1 MTKLGLSRELFMPSQ
16 RIFTAIWLIASLSAI
31 VTPLSATSYEV
42 IVRGK
47 VTMQDGS
54 PPPAGVEIQR
64 ECSDGNG
71 STPGPRADK
80 KGEYI
85 WRLANDTTY
94 TRTCRIEA
102 SLSGY
107 SSTSVDISGLMGFVS
122 KTVDL
127 PPIVLSIRGDPRVI
141 NSTDTDVPG
150 AARAAWKLAMKAVES
165 SNSAEVAK
173 QLRLVVAAA
182 PKFARGWH
190 TLGIT
195 YENDEMVAEAKDAY
209 MRATGADPR
218 MLVSWV
224 TLSRVDVLAK
234 DWQGAVS
241 AADTAIKLDQK
252 HMYPEVY
259 LHQAVARFEMND
271 LPGAESSA
279 NEALRLDPKERKFRG
294 EFVLGRILAAKG
306 DAAGART
313 HVAKY
318 LALNPSPPDI
328 ELIKG
333 YLDVIGKPEADAL
346 KPDLELP

>member
-1 MTKLGLSRELFMPSQ
+1 MPSP
-16 RIFTAIWLIASLSAI
+16 RMFTAICLVTSLTSMVKPA
-31 VTPLSATSYEV
+31 SATSYEV
-42 IVRGK
+42 IIRGK

-71 STPGPRADK
+71 STPGPAANK

-85 WRLANDTTY
+85 WRLDNDTTY

-102 SLSGY
+102 ALSGY

-127 PPIVLSIRGDPRVI
+127 PPLLLSIRSDPRVI

-150 AARAAWKLAMKAVES
+150 AAHAAWKLAMKAVES
-165 SNSAEVAK
+165 GNTAEVAK
-173 QLRLVVAAA
+173 QLRLTVAAA

-190 TLGIT
+190 TLGIA

-209 MRATGADPR
+209 LRATDADPR
-218 MLVSWV
+218 MLASWV
-224 TLSRVDVLAK
+224 TLSRIDVLAK
-234 DWQGAVS
+234 DWQGAAR
-241 AADTAIKLDQK
+241 AADTALKLDSK

-259 LHQAVARFEMND
+259 LHQAVARFEIND

-279 NEALRLDPKERKFRG
+279 NEALRRDPKERKFRG

-313 HVAKY
+313 HISSTSRSIRV
-318 LALNPSPPDI
+318 PPTSS
-328 ELIKG
+328 
-333 YLDVIGKPEADAL
+333 
-346 KPDLELP
+346 

>member
-1 MTKLGLSRELFMPSQ
+1 MTSS
-16 RIFTAIWLIASLSAI
+16 RIFTAIWLVTSVASM
-31 VTPLSATSYEV
+31 VKPLSAASYDV
-42 IVRGK
+42 IIRGK

-71 STPGPRADK
+71 SVPGPRVDK

-85 WRLANDTTY
+85 WRIQNDTTY
-94 TRTCRIEA
+94 TRVCRIEA
-102 SLSGY
+102 ALSGY
-107 SSTSVDISGLMGFVS
+107 SSTAVDISDLGFVN
-122 KTVDL
+122 KNVDL
-127 PPIVLSIRGDPRVI
+127 PPLLLSIRGSDPRVI
-141 NSTDTDVPG
+141 NGSDTDVPG
-150 AARAAWKLAMKAVES
+150 AAHAAWKLAIKAVDTG
-165 SNSAEVAK
+165 NTAEAAK
-173 QLRLVVAAA
+173 QLGLVVAAA

-190 TLGIT
+190 TLGIA
-195 YENDEMVAEAKDAY
+195 YENDQMVAEAKDAY
-209 MRATGADPR
+209 THATDADPR

-234 DWQGAVS
+234 DWQGAAR
-241 AADTAIKLDQK
+241 AADTAIKLDSK

-259 LHQAVARFEMND
+259 LHQAVARFGMND

-279 NEALRLDPKERKFRG
+279 SEALRLDPKERKFRG

-306 DAAGART
+306 DAVGART
-313 HVAKY
+313 HISKY
-318 LALNPSPPDI
+318 LALNPNPPDV

-333 YLDVIGKPEADAL
+333 YLDAIGKPEADTL

>member
-1 MTKLGLSRELFMPSQ
+1 MPSP
-16 RIFTAIWLIASLSAI
+16 RILTAIWLVTSL
-31 VTPLSATSYEV
+31 TPMVKPVSATSYEV
-42 IVRGK
+42 IIRGK

-71 STPGPRADK
+71 STPGPAANK

-85 WRLANDTTY
+85 WRLDNDTTY

-102 SLSGY
+102 ALSGY

-127 PPIVLSIRGDPRVI
+127 PPLLLSIRSDPRVI

-150 AARAAWKLAMKAVES
+150 AAHAAWKLAMKAVES
-165 SNSAEVAK
+165 GNTAEVAK
-173 QLRLVVAAA
+173 QLRLAVAAA

-190 TLGIT
+190 TLGIA

-209 MRATGADPR
+209 LRATDADPR

-224 TLSRVDVLAK
+224 TLSRIDVLAK
-234 DWQGAVS
+234 DWQGAAR
-241 AADTAIKLDQK
+241 AADTALKLDSK
-252 HMYPEVY
+252 HVYPEVY

-279 NEALRLDPKERKFRG
+279 NEALRRDPKERKFRG

-313 HVAKY
+313 HISKY
-318 LALNPSPPDI
+318 LALNPTPPDI

-333 YLDVIGKPEADAL
+333 YLDAIGKPEADAL

>member
-1 MTKLGLSRELFMPSQ
+1 MPCP
-16 RIFTAIWLIASLSAI
+16 RIFTAIGLIASLSTM
-31 VTPLSATSYEV
+31 VKPVSATSYEV
-42 IVRGK
+42 IIRGK

-71 STPGPRADK
+71 STPGPAVNK

-85 WRLANDTTY
+85 WRLDNDTTY

-102 SLSGY
+102 ALSGY
-107 SSTSVDISGLMGFVS
+107 YSTSVDISDLMGFVS

-127 PPIVLSIRGDPRVI
+127 PPILLGIRGSDPRLI
-141 NSTDTDVPG
+141 NSSDTDVPG
-150 AARAAWKLAMKAVES
+150 SAHGAWKLAMKAVDTG
-165 SNSAEVAK
+165 NTAEVAK
-173 QLRLVVAAA
+173 QLRLAVAAA

-190 TLGIT
+190 TLGIA

-209 MRATGADPR
+209 THATDADPK

-224 TLSRVDVLAK
+224 TLSRIDVLAK
-234 DWQGAVS
+234 DWQGAAR
-241 AADTAIKLDQK
+241 AADTALKLDPK

-271 LPGAESSA
+271 LTGAESSA
-279 NEALRLDPKERKFRG
+279 SEALRRDPKERKFRG

-318 LALNPSPPDI
+318 LTLNPNPPDI
-328 ELIKG
+328 ELVKG

>member
-1 MTKLGLSRELFMPSQ
+1 MPPP
-16 RIFTAIWLIASLSAI
+16 RILTAIWLVASLTSTVRLA
-31 VTPLSATSYEV
+31 SATSYEV

-54 PPPAGVEIQR
+54 PPPSGVEIQR

-71 STPGPRADK
+71 STPGPRVNK

-85 WRLANDTTY
+85 WPIDNDTTY
-94 TRTCRIEA
+94 TRVCRIEA

-107 SSTSVDISGLMGFVS
+107 SSTSVDISALDGFVN

-127 PPIVLSIRGDPRVI
+127 PPVVLNIRSDPRVI
-141 NSTDTDVPG
+141 NSSDTDVPG
-150 AARAAWKLAMKAVES
+150 AAHAAWKLAMKAVES
-165 SNSAEVAK
+165 GNTAEVAK
-173 QLRLVVAAA
+173 QLKLALAAA

-190 TLGIT
+190 TLGIA
-195 YENDEMVAEAKDAY
+195 YENDQLVAEAKDAY
-209 MRATGADPR
+209 MRATDVDPK
-218 MLVSWV
+218 MVVSWV

-234 DWQGAVS
+234 DWQGAAK
-241 AADTAIKLDQK
+241 AADTALKLDSK
-252 HMYPEVY
+252 HIYPEVY

-279 NEALRLDPKERKFRG
+279 TEALRRDPKERKFRG

-313 HVAKY
+313 HISKY

-328 ELIKG
+328 DLIKG
-333 YLDVIGKPEADAL
+333 YLDAIGKLEADAL

>member
-1 MTKLGLSRELFMPSQ
+1 MPSP
-16 RIFTAIWLIASLSAI
+16 RIFTAIWLIASLSSM
-31 VTPLSATSYEV
+31 VKPLSATSYEV
-42 IVRGK
+42 IIRGK

-64 ECSDGNG
+64 ECSDTNG
-71 STPGPRADK
+71 SKPGPRVGK

-85 WRLANDTTY
+85 WQLDNDTTY

-102 SLSGY
+102 ALSGY
-107 SSTSVDISGLMGFVS
+107 SSTSVDISALDGFVN

-127 PPIVLSIRGDPRVI
+127 PPILLNIRSDPRVI
-141 NSTDTDVPG
+141 NSSDVDVPG
-150 AARAAWKLAMKAVES
+150 AAHAAWKVAMKAVDAGGT
-165 SNSAEVAK
+165 AEAAK
-173 QLRLVVAAA
+173 QLRLVVAAS

-190 TLGIT
+190 TLGIA
-195 YENDEMVAEAKDAY
+195 YENDEMFAEAKDAY
-209 MRATGADPR
+209 MHATSADPK

-234 DWQGAVS
+234 DWQGAS
-241 AADTAIKLDQK
+241 KAADTVLKLDSK

-313 HVAKY
+313 HISKY
-318 LALNPSPPDI
+318 LALNPNPPDI

-333 YLDVIGKPEADAL
+333 YLDVLGKPEADAL
-346 KPDLELP
+346 KSDLELP

>member
-1 MTKLGLSRELFMPSQ
+1 MPSP
-16 RIFTAIWLIASLSAI
+16 RIFTAIWLVTSLTSLVEPA
-31 VTPLSATSYEV
+31 SATSYEV
-42 IVRGK
+42 IIRGK

-71 STPGPRADK
+71 STPGPAANK
-80 KGEYI
+80 KGEYV

-102 SLSGY
+102 ALSGY
-107 SSTSVDISGLMGFVS
+107 SSTSVDISGLMGFVT

-127 PPIVLSIRGDPRVI
+127 PPLLLSIRGDPRVI

-150 AARAAWKLAMKAVES
+150 AAHAAWKLAMKAVES
-165 SNSAEVAK
+165 GNTAEAAK
-173 QLRLVVAAA
+173 QLRLAVAAA

-190 TLGIT
+190 TLGIA

-209 MRATGADPR
+209 MRATDADPR
-218 MLVSWV
+218 MLVSWI
-224 TLSRVDVLAK
+224 TLSRIDVLAK
-234 DWQGAVS
+234 DWQGAAR
-241 AADTAIKLDQK
+241 AAETALKLDSK

-306 DAAGART
+306 DVAGART
-313 HVAKY
+313 HISKY
-318 LALNPSPPDI
+318 LALNSSPPDI

-333 YLDVIGKPEADAL
+333 YLDAIGKPEADAL

>member
-1 MTKLGLSRELFMPSQ
+1 
-16 RIFTAIWLIASLSAI
+16 
-31 VTPLSATSYEV
+31 
-42 IVRGK
+42 
-47 VTMQDGS
+47 MQDGS

-71 STPGPRADK
+71 SRPGPRANK

-85 WRLANDTTY
+85 WPIDNDTTY
-94 TRTCRIEA
+94 TRVCRIEA

-107 SSTSVDISGLMGFVS
+107 FSTAVDISDLKGFVN

-127 PPIVLSIRGDPRVI
+127 PPLVLNIRGSDPRII
-141 NSTDTDVPG
+141 NSMDTDVPG
-150 AARAAWKLAMKAVES
+150 AAHAAWKLAMKAVEA
-165 SNSAEVAK
+165 SNTPEAAK

-190 TLGIT
+190 TLGIA
-195 YENDEMVAEAKDAY
+195 YETEQMVAEAKDAY
-209 MRATGADPR
+209 MHATDTDPK

-234 DWQGAVS
+234 DWQGAAR
-241 AADTAIKLDQK
+241 AADTAIKLDPK

-279 NEALRLDPKERKFRG
+279 SEALRRDPKERKFRG

-306 DAAGART
+306 DTDGART
-313 HVAKY
+313 HVSKY

-328 ELIKG
+328 DLIKG

>member
-1 MTKLGLSRELFMPSQ
+1 MITLDLSRELLMPSP
-16 RIFTAIWLIASLSAI
+16 RIFTAIWLITSLSSM
-31 VTPLSATSYEV
+31 VKPVSATSYEV

-47 VTMQDGS
+47 VTMQDGA

-71 STPGPRADK
+71 STPGPQVNK

-85 WRLANDTTY
+85 WRLDSDTSF

-102 SLSGY
+102 ALNGY
-107 SSTSVDISGLMGFVS
+107 SSTAVDISGLMGFVS

-127 PPIVLSIRGDPRVI
+127 PPIVLSIRSDPRVI
-141 NSTDTDVPG
+141 NSGDIDVPG
-150 AARAAWKLAMKAVES
+150 AARGVWKLAMKAVDTGDG
-165 SNSAEVAK
+165 AEAAK
-173 QLRLVVAAA
+173 QLRLAVAAA

-190 TLGIT
+190 TLGIA
-195 YENDEMVAEAKDAY
+195 YENDQMVAEAKDAY
-209 MRATGADPR
+209 MRATEADPK
-218 MLVSWV
+218 MVVSWV

-234 DWQGAVS
+234 DWQGAAR

-294 EFVLGRILAAKG
+294 EFVMGRILAAKG

-313 HVAKY
+313 HISKY
-318 LALNPSPPDI
+318 LALNPTPPDI
-328 ELIKG
+328 ELVKG
-333 YLDVIGKPEADAL
+333 YLDAIGKPEADAL

>member
-1 MTKLGLSRELFMPSQ
+1 MPPP
-16 RIFTAIWLIASLSAI
+16 RILTAIWVITAFSSM
-31 VTPLSATSYEV
+31 VMPVSATSYEV

-47 VTMQDGS
+47 VTMRDGS
-54 PPPAGVEIQR
+54 PAPAGVEIQR

-85 WRLANDTTY
+85 WRLDNDTTY
-94 TRTCRIEA
+94 TRNCRIEA
-102 SLSGY
+102 ALTGY
-107 SSTSVDISGLMGFVS
+107 SSTSVDISELMGFVS

-127 PPIVLSIRGDPRVI
+127 PPLLLSVSGPDPRVI
-141 NSTDTDVPG
+141 NNGDIDVPS
-150 AARAAWKLAMKAVES
+150 AARGAWKLAMKAVEAGDT
-165 SNSAEVAK
+165 AEVAK
-173 QLRLVVAAA
+173 QLRPAVAAA

-190 TLGIT
+190 TLGIA
-195 YENDEMVAEAKDAY
+195 YESDQKIAEAKDAY
-209 MRATGADPR
+209 THATEADPK

-224 TLSRVDVLAK
+224 TLSRIDVLSK
-234 DWQGAVS
+234 DWQGAVR
-241 AADTAIKLDQK
+241 AVDTVIKLDQK

-313 HVAKY
+313 HISKY
-318 LALNPSPPDI
+318 LALNPTPPDLD
-328 ELIKG
+328 LIKA
-333 YLDVIGKPEADAL
+333 YLNVIGKPEANVL